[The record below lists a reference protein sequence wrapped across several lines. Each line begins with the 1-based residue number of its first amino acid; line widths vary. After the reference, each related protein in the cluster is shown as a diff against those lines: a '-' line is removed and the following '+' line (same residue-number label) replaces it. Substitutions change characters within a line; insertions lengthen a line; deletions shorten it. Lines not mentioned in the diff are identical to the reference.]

1 MDRLQEMQTF
11 CAVVDAGSFV
21 AAAEALGIS
30 KAAASRYVGELESR
44 LGVRLLH
51 RTTRRLS
58 LTPEGEV
65 FVVRARELLS
75 GVAEAEAEVT
85 QSRDIARG
93 ILRINAPVSFGIS
106 HLARLWGEFRRR
118 YPEVELRVD
127 LADRLVDIVEE
138 GFDLAIRVGRLQSSS
153 LISRR
158 LTSTRLRVCAAPDY
172 LAAQGTPAVPAD
184 LAKHQIIGYSHFST
198 GDEWHFNGPDGE
210 VSVRV
215 RPWMVANNGETC
227 VAAAVAGQGLVLQ
240 PGFLVNGAIAQGELM
255 PVLDEY
261 PLRELGV
268 YALYP
273 TRRFVSPKVRAMVD
287 FLQNS
292 LPDTL

>member
-21 AAAEALGIS
+21 AAADALGMS
-30 KAAASRYVGELESR
+30 KAAVSRYVSELEAR

-58 LTPEGEV
+58 LTPEGDI

-75 GVAEAEAEVT
+75 AVAEAEAEVT
-85 QSRDIARG
+85 QGRDVARG

-106 HLARLWGEFRRR
+106 YLAPLWGEFRRH
-118 YPEVELRVD
+118 YPEVELRVE
-127 LADRLVDIVEE
+127 LSDRLVDMVEE

-158 LTSTRLRVCAAPDY
+158 LTGTHLRVCASQDY
-172 LAAQGTPAVPAD
+172 LAAHGTPEVPDD
-184 LAKHQIIGYSHFST
+184 LVRHLIIGYSHFST
-198 GDEWHFNGPDGE
+198 GDEWPFAGPEGD

-215 RPWMVANNGETC
+215 RPWMVANNGESC
-227 VAAAVAGQGLVLQ
+227 VAAAVAGQGLILQ
-240 PGFLVNGAIAQGELM
+240 PGFLVNKAIARGELV
-255 PVLDEY
+255 PVLEDY
-261 PLRELGV
+261 PSRELGV

-273 TRRFVSPKVRAMVD
+273 TRRFVTPKVRAMVD
-287 FLQNS
+287 FLQAS
-292 LPDTL
+292 FPDTL